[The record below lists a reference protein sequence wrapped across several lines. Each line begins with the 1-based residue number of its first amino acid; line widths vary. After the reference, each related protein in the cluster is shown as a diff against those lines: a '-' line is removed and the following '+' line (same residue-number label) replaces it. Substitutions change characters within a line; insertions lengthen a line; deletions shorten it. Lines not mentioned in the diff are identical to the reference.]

1 MQLLSLNSLFI
12 EGIEYDAPSKKK
24 TMLGIQPTLFIL
36 FFLLFNNCESND
48 STQENGID
56 YKEEMRT
63 FVKEISAFAKN
74 QDPDFIVIPQ
84 NGHRLVSSTGE
95 PNGTAVTSYLEAV
108 DALGQEDLYYGYEL
122 DDLATPDDAIKYLEF
137 FLDLGKAAN
146 KKIFVTDYA
155 STQSKMTD
163 SYLKNSVRGYVSF
176 AADQR
181 DLNNIP
187 SYPTPIW
194 SESTG
199 SVTNIQDANNFL
211 YLINPGAFESKVEFL
226 TSISETNYDMIIM
239 DAFYMGEM
247 LTSTDLELIRTKA
260 NGGTRLLISYMSVG
274 EAEDYRY
281 YWDSTWE
288 VGSPSWLVEENPNWG
303 GNYKVSYWEDEWKQ
317 YIIGN
322 SDSYLQKIIDVGF
335 DGTYLDIIQGFE
347 YFEFK

>member
-1 MQLLSLNSLFI
+1 
-12 EGIEYDAPSKKK
+12 
-24 TMLGIQPTLFIL
+24 MLGIQPTLFIL
-36 FFLLFNNCESND
+36 FFLLFNNCDSNNAK
-48 STQENGID
+48 QEGGID

-63 FVKEISAFAKN
+63 FVKEISSFAKN
-74 QDPDFIVIPQ
+74 QDPEFIVIPQ

-95 PNGTAVTSYLEAV
+95 TNGVAVTSYLNAI

-122 DDLATPDDAIKYLEF
+122 DDINTPPDAVKYMEF
-137 FLDLGKAAN
+137 FLDLGKAAD
-146 KKIFVTDYA
+146 KKILVTDYA

-194 SESTG
+194 SENTG

-288 VGSPSWLVEENPNWG
+288 VGSPNWLIEENPNWG

-322 SDSYLQKIIDVGF
+322 SDSYLQKIIDAGF

-347 YFEFK
+347 YFEN